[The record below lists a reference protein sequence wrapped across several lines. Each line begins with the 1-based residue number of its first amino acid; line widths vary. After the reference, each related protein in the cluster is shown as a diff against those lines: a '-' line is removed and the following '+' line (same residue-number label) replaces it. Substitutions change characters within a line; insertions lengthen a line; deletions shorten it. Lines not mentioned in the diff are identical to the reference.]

1 MSLNPTEHQLLVFW
15 VGLLVILVAARLL
28 GAVMQRIGQPAVIGE
43 LAAGLILGPSVLG
56 KLAPDITDWLFPADD
71 VQTGML
77 FTVGWLGVLFLLVS
91 TGFETDLG
99 LIGRLGR
106 AAVIVSAGSLLVRRS
121 PASPSAGF
129 SRWPSSGAT
138 PSVTSSPSSSPP
150 PCRSRRSR

>member
-1 MSLNPTEHQLLVFW
+1 MSLNPPTEHQLLVFW

-99 LIGRLGR
+99 
-106 AAVIVSAGSLLVRRS
+106 
-121 PASPSAGF
+121 
-129 SRWPSSGAT
+129 
-138 PSVTSSPSSSPP
+138 
-150 PCRSRRSR
+150 